1 MNNKIDA
8 KQQIEMLWNQI
19 RELYGH
25 NFDIKENRLHT
36 ILGNDYL
43 PQLVFDYKQRRTRK
57 SKLEVVRDGVKI
69 SGESA
74 SDVLIGFIQMVTVE
88 KVEELNIVTKGGN
101 SLITDYQQGMVP
113 SSFRK
118 IGNKAVFVKTGNDE
132 KYRQIRQIIE
142 LLDLDYEIKIIK

>member
-1 MNNKIDA
+1 MNKLDA

-19 RELYGH
+19 RELYRQ
-25 NFDIKENRLHT
+25 NFDIMENRLHT
-36 ILGNDYL
+36 ILGKDYL
-43 PQLVFDYKQRRTRK
+43 PQLIFDYKQSRTRK

-69 SGESA
+69 PGKTA
-74 SDVLIGFIQMVTVE
+74 NDVLIGFIQKVTVQ
-88 KVEELNIVTKGGN
+88 KVEKLNIITKGGN
-101 SLITDYQQGMVP
+101 NLITDYQQGMDP

-142 LLDLDYEIKIIK
+142 LLNLDDEIIIK